1 MCQPLDEEAITST
14 EKATCKSYVSVDN
27 INVLQSVTWISD
39 KDIILAALRDSSMPK
54 VDAIYINDVFGE
66 EMNGIRE
73 RAWLRF
79 ESGHL
84 DVDSLQ
90 MATTEVEV
98 KGERKTV
105 RIFEMKVTPSM
116 KNVIYSVYI
125 IVDSSG
131 TYLPKLSKCDCPNGW
146 LFCSHTLACFLLVY
160 LIQQQTDW
168 TFPDIVAFMP
178 PPIKS
183 LQSVP
188 FAASYV
194 FGELKI
200 SKPGTKLGKKKTDD
214 EYTRT
219 IAKGIARDIPGY
231 SGRYKINDADAAE
244 ESEIMRLDMSG
255 QVKEK
260 KSIDLCKRVDDKVAA
275 EALRNDTNTNT
286 TNGESKVSLATIT
299 SYNNNLVQHEPT
311 SKATLR
317 KLIRHERLHKMM
329 EDGAISKNSALC
341 HYVDHYKDDRAR
353 QIAELRNSVPDDTQL
368 TGPKTCTNDTDYLN
382 EYFEGY
388 DSE

>member
-1 MCQPLDEEAITST
+1 
-14 EKATCKSYVSVDN
+14 
-27 INVLQSVTWISD
+27 
-39 KDIILAALRDSSMPK
+39 MP
-54 VDAIYINDVFGE
+54 V
-66 EMNGIRE
+66 
-73 RAWLRF
+73 
-79 ESGHL
+79 
-84 DVDSLQ
+84 
-90 MATTEVEV
+90 
-98 KGERKTV
+98 
-105 RIFEMKVTPSM
+105 P
-116 KNVIYSVYI
+116 
-125 IVDSSG
+125 
-131 TYLPKLSKCDCPNGW
+131 
-146 LFCSHTLACFLLVY
+146 
-160 LIQQQTDW
+160 IQ
-168 TFPDIVAFMP
+168 
-178 PPIKS
+178 S

-188 FAASYV
+188 FTTSYI

-219 IAKGIARDIPGY
+219 IAKGIAKDIPGY

-244 ESEIMRLDMSG
+244 ESEIMRQDMSDQG
-255 QVKEK
+255 KEK

-286 TNGESKVSLATIT
+286 RNGESKVSLATIT

-311 SKATLR
+311 SKATLQ

-341 HYVDHYKDDRAR
+341 HYVDHYKDDHAR
-353 QIAELRNSVPDDTQL
+353 QIAELRNIVSNDAQL
-368 TGPKTCTNDTDYLN
+368 TRPKTSTYDTDYLN